1 VDSHELT
8 ARSGGNRWIPL
19 VAVIQDDVRQI
30 VRHWAFWIWA
40 GLAVILP
47 ILWMMNASN
56 LAPTAIAN
64 LMRAMSGAHEVA
76 KTSDDGS
83 APRAVVNYGD
93 DQQLVRKPTP
103 QEYGDGQDYATQ
115 RRLRDARIA
124 NQGDDGYGYS
134 GRSALAATPSVP
146 GSASQLGG
154 KLLGMHVLVWIVLAI
169 ALGASAISAEFAS
182 VGESVLCWG
191 VARWQYF
198 LGKAAARSLAA
209 MTLVVVL
216 SLPMLLV
223 FNAKSSGDLAFWPA
237 IMTTLL
243 CAAVVGCVTA
253 IGVAA
258 GAWFRTSMR
267 AIGVSVIAVLI
278 VGIGCVFLAPPA
290 YSPTEFVHTLP
301 YALRGVE
308 VAAPSSLLSFVAYSA
323 SAIGVVS
330 LGKFIWADL

>member
-1 VDSHELT
+1 MDSHELT

-40 GLAVILP
+40 GLAIILP

-64 LMRAMSGAHEVA
+64 LMRAMSGAHVAA
-76 KTSDDGS
+76 KTTDDDV
-83 APRAVVNYGD
+83 PRTAINYGENQYD
-93 DQQLVRKPTP
+93 TRKPTP

-115 RRLRDARIA
+115 RRLRDARTGS
-124 NQGDDGYGYS
+124 QGDDGYGYTP
-134 GRSALAATPSVP
+134 RSALAATPSVP

-154 KLLGMHVLVWIVLAI
+154 KLLGMHILVWIVLAI

-198 LGKAAARSLAA
+198 LGKTAARSLAA

-223 FNAKSSGDLAFWPA
+223 FNAKASGDLAFWPS
-237 IMTTLL
+237 IMTTLA
-243 CAAVVGCVTA
+243 CAGVVGCVTA

-290 YSPTEFVHTLP
+290 YSPTEFVHGLP
-301 YALRGVE
+301 YGLRGVE
-308 VAAPSSLLSFVAYSA
+308 IAAPSSLLSFAAYSA
-323 SAIGVVS
+323 SAIGFVS
-330 LGKFIWADL
+330 LGKFVWADL